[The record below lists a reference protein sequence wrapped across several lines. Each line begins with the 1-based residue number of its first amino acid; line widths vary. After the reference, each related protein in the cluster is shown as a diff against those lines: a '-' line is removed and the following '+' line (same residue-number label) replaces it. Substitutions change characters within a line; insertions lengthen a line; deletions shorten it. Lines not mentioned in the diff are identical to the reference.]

1 MRETT
6 LEYMADI
13 NDMASGMAGMLGS
26 VMVAGVGVAGGMAV
40 VKMVDRMGRQIVPQQ
55 PRPKKRKRKR

>member
-1 MRETT
+1 MTD
-6 LEYMADI
+6 M
-13 NDMASGMAGMLGS
+13 NNMASGMAGMLGS
-26 VMVAGVGVAGGMAV
+26 VMVVGVGVAGGMAV